1 MFQDLFS
8 ASSLLD
14 LPIVTMLGFFA
25 VFAGVCLRV
34 ASQRRRPHYDR
45 MATLPLDE
53 D

>member
-8 ASSLLD
+8 ESSLLD

-25 VFAGVCLRV
+25 IFTGVCLRV
-34 ASQRRRPHYDR
+34 ASQRRRTHYDH
-45 MATLPLDE
+45 MATLPLEE